1 MKAGP
6 FDIDR
11 VVESGGEN
19 LTEHPK
25 NKHLSNNSSHNMD
38 IYSALMLVVAL
49 THPYV
54 KKGSD
59 RTMLASTISLKHVQF
74 ESQQSN
80 LVVAD
85 FAFLEL
91 YCDLI

>member
-1 MKAGP
+1 
-6 FDIDR
+6 
-11 VVESGGEN
+11 
-19 LTEHPK
+19 
-25 NKHLSNNSSHNMD
+25 MD

-49 THPYV
+49 ARPYV
-54 KKGSD
+54 QEKGSD

-91 YCDLI
+91 YCNLI